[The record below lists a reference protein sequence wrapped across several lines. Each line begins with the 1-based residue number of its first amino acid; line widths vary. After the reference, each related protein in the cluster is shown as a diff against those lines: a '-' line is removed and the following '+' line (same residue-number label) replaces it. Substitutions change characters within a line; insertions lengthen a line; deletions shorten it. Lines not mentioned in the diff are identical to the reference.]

1 MPFEIDE
8 PRKGK
13 VAAPK
18 ANRGTAG
25 KARVY
30 TRDVPSDAPAPDASV
45 GLIPPPG
52 VPAPPGF
59 LWVFNRLNIPFERPF
74 DGLIQRIEPHGYQ
87 LFSLEVAN
95 HLYRHSL
102 ILDDLQGHQVYALA
116 LEGKKGWGKPLA
128 PRQRRELIDRSSN
141 ANPYN
146 WPADVSTK
154 LEYQGVDQPPP
165 TRDAR

>member
-13 VAAPK
+13 VAVPK
-18 ANRGTAG
+18 AKGGT
-25 KARVY
+25 KAA
-30 TRDVPSDAPAPDASV
+30 TPPAPDASNN

-74 DGLIQRIEPHGYQ
+74 DGLLQRIEPHGYQ

-116 LEGKKGWGKPLA
+116 LENKKGWGKPLA
-128 PRQRRELIDRSSN
+128 PRQRRELIDRTSN

-146 WPADVSTK
+146 WPADTTTK

>member
-18 ANRGTAG
+18 AKGGTKTA
-25 KARVY
+25 
-30 TRDVPSDAPAPDASV
+30 TPPAPDASNN

-102 ILDDLQGHQVYALA
+102 ILDQQLWDTDPSLRRSGGDDLGRCLA
-116 LEGKKGWGKPLA
+116 DSE
-128 PRQRRELIDRSSN
+128 
-141 ANPYN
+141 
-146 WPADVSTK
+146 AD
-154 LEYQGVDQPPP
+154 
-165 TRDAR
+165 